1 MKKYFKNKLSPYIL
15 CLMLA
20 VATTFLTIGCSGSSN
35 SEKSP
40 ATAQDNTTQDQDR
53 DDDTKTDSQDDTKA
67 DSQDDTKTDSQDD
80 TKADSQD
87 DTKADSQDD
96 TKADSQDDSNVL
108 GKGDTQFVFTVVD
121 LDENETVYEIH
132 TDKKTVGEALIELDL
147 IQGEESEYGLYVKTV
162 NGITIDPDKDGS
174 YWAFYVDDEYAQ
186 TGVDSTEITP
196 NASYAFK
203 AEKM

>member
-53 DDDTKTDSQDDTKA
+53 DDDTKT
-67 DSQDDTKTDSQDD
+67 
-80 TKADSQD
+80 DSQD